1 MLIFFYINNNFFI
14 FANTKTKRKT
24 DKPINQPLNQN
35 QKMPEKSYQDIWNN
49 CLTIISDNV
58 SVQNFKTWF
67 KPIKA
72 VALNEKILTIQVPSQ
87 FFYEWLEKNYI
98 TLIKKT
104 LKREL
109 GKDAKLEYNILLDT
123 PSIGRF

>member
-24 DKPINQPLNQN
+24 NKPINQPLNQN

-87 FFYEWLEKNYI
+87 FFYEW
-98 TLIKKT
+98 
-104 LKREL
+104 
-109 GKDAKLEYNILLDT
+109 
-123 PSIGRF
+123 